1 MSKGGDHSVA
11 LCDSY
16 PVNAVLELTLVTDE
30 VVSGLVYC
38 TDELSRSIVLRKSL
52 NYTTLASEI
61 RVINASSVKKK
72 KVILAQAP
80 AHKGENAE
88 VDEVALPLLSVSK
101 KAIDE
106 REKRAITLAQESFQH
121 INQQASP
128 EGQKV
133 FDRLLKACNEVKWKG
148 ESIIVLNQINVDP
161 PYKPENCKLLQSS
174 DVVLDEGSLE
184 RVKRIVASGSA

>member
-1 MSKGGDHSVA
+1 MSKGGDHSIA

-80 AHKGENAE
+80 VHKGENTE
-88 VDEVALPLLSVSK
+88 VDEVALPLLNVSK

-121 INQQASP
+121 INQQVRRN
-128 EGQKV
+128 V
-133 FDRLLKACNEVKWKG
+133 FMSSIKSCSCLYSHIMCLFRLHLK
-148 ESIIVLNQINVDP
+148 
-161 PYKPENCKLLQSS
+161 
-174 DVVLDEGSLE
+174 
-184 RVKRIVASGSA
+184 VKRCLIDY

>member
-1 MSKGGDHSVA
+1 MSKGGDHSIA

-16 PVNAVLELTLVTDE
+16 PVNAVLELTLVNDE
-30 VVSGLVYC
+30 VVSVLVYC

-80 AHKGENAE
+80 AHKGENTE
-88 VDEVALPLLSVSK
+88 VEVALPLLNVSK

-121 INQQASP
+121 INQQVRRN
-128 EGQKV
+128 V
-133 FDRLLKACNEVKWKG
+133 FMSSICSVSCFVFLTSCVSLGFTGRSKG
-148 ESIIVLNQINVDP
+148 V
-161 PYKPENCKLLQSS
+161 
-174 DVVLDEGSLE
+174 
-184 RVKRIVASGSA
+184 